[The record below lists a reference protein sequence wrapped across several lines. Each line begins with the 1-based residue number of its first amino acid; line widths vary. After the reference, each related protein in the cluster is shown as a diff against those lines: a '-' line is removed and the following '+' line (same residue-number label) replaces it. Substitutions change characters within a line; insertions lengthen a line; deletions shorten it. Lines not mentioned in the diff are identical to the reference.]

1 MIRYFHLRDL
11 QRKISI
17 DIAENEEENDQS
29 GLRRKIPVDSKA
41 DSRPKNRTCPFDF
54 DINDLWK
61 GVTPVE
67 NENQDFHDWW
77 KSLD

>member
-1 MIRYFHLRDL
+1 MIRYFHFRDL

-29 GLRRKIPVDSKA
+29 GFRRKIDSKA

-77 KSLD
+77 KSLG

>member
-1 MIRYFHLRDL
+1 MGFRDL

-17 DIAENEEENDQS
+17 DIVENEDDDQT
-29 GLRRKIPVDSKA
+29 GMRRKLDSKV
-41 DSRPKNRTCPFDF
+41 DSRPKGRTCPFDF

-61 GVTPVE
+61 NVTPVE

>member
-1 MIRYFHLRDL
+1 MIRYFHFRDL

-29 GLRRKIPVDSKA
+29 GLRRKIDSKA

-61 GVTPVE
+61 GVAPVE